1 MTNLGILGF
10 LFTLSTLFAL
20 LNYWTLR
27 LPITIGVMVMALLF
41 SLVLLVAGPFIP
53 VYDVH
58 AIMRSVLGTVDLPKS
73 LLDGALSMLLF
84 AGAMQVDL
92 KMMLARGVPVVVLA
106 LAGTI
111 LAVLI
116 LAVTAW
122 VALPF
127 VGVPVPFSWCVIL
140 GAILAPTDPVS
151 VVGML
156 RRAGLPAPL
165 QAVFA
170 GESLFNDGIGIVVF
184 GATIGLAT
192 GDASHVTTQEVI
204 ERFLLEACGGA
215 ALGALTGVVTL
226 SLVRRVH
233 DHDID
238 LLASLALATG
248 TYSLAHALHMSGP
261 IAVVVAGMSMA
272 TELGQRS
279 IRDASR
285 AALRGFWSM
294 TDEALN
300 VLLFLLIGLEI
311 VEVSP
316 GLGVVAGMLTVIVL
330 SLVARGL
337 SVMLAVLPLDL
348 RRDRRAV
355 AVLIWGG
362 LRGGISVALALGLP
376 AGALRDTLLP
386 LCYGVVVFTI
396 VVQGLTME
404 RVAKR
409 LYS

>member
-1 MTNLGILGF
+1 MSTLGVLGF

-20 LNYWTLR
+20 INYWTFR
-27 LPITIGVMVMALLF
+27 LPITIGVMVIALLF
-41 SLVLLVAGPFIP
+41 SLGLLAAGPFIP
-53 VYDVH
+53 IYDVH
-58 AIMRSVLGTVDLPKS
+58 GMMLSLLGTVDLPTS

-84 AGAMQVDL
+84 AGAMQVNPKVL
-92 KMMLARGVPVVVLA
+92 LSRRVPVAVLA

-116 LAVTAW
+116 LAMTAW
-122 VALPF
+122 LLLPL
-127 VGVPVPFSWCVIL
+127 VGMPVPLSWCVIL

-215 ALGALTGVVTL
+215 ALGALTGVGML
-226 SLVRRVH
+226 FLVRKAH

-261 IAVVVAGMSMA
+261 IAVVVAGMSLA
-272 TELGQRS
+272 TEFGQS
-279 IRDASR
+279 SMQDESR
-285 AALRGFWSM
+285 AALRAFWST

-311 VEVSP
+311 LAVSP
-316 GLGVVAGMLTVIVL
+316 GYGALAGMLVVIVL

-337 SVMLAVLPLDL
+337 SVGLAVLPLDL
-348 RRDRRAV
+348 RRDRRAI

-409 LYS
+409 LYP